1 MTTTEPSSNLPDS
14 GSLSEEELAEIER
27 KFDPETAFR
36 PVFGKLAA
44 LISVAL
50 VCMALYHWWA
60 SGFGT
65 MRELVHRGIHL
76 SFVLSLVFL
85 LFSVQRKNPGAQTD
99 ADIPRAQ
106 LFGVQIRYVV
116 WAAIALVAASVI
128 GVKPVLIAITIVAA
142 WALLRNHFYKFYEKF
157 SLGGVPVVDI
167 VLAILAVVASMYL
180 PLLPSELVAERV
192 GNPGQFE
199 VFMGTALLLLT
210 LETARRAVGPTL
222 PIIALIFIL
231 FAYFGPYAPGALK
244 HGGSSW
250 LGIINHLYMTN
261 QGIYGIAIGVMAQY
275 VFLFILF
282 GVLATRIGLGQ
293 LFIDMAMVLAGRY
306 AGGPAKV
313 AIFSSAFMGT
323 ISGSSIANTVTTG
336 ALTIPAMKRIGYPSH
351 FSGAVEAT
359 SSTGGQI
366 TPPILGAAAFI
377 MVEYLEIPLRD
388 VLAAAL
394 FPALLHYFGIFIMVH
409 LEARKLGLRGLN
421 KDEMPNA
428 VLVLKQHWLSIIPLI
443 ILVYLILS
451 GKTPDY
457 AAVFGIAACVVVGVL
472 NPVNRLTFRDL
483 WNALVSG
490 SKNTLAVGAA
500 AATVGVVVGVVTLT
514 GVGFRLGYVVVQT
527 ATELGDTVAA
537 IWPLSMFSVSQ
548 WALFFSLVLIAISC
562 IIMGAG
568 IPTTA
573 TYIILVAVAAPA
585 LAALQVE
592 PLVAHFFVFYYGVL
606 ADITP
611 PVALAAYAAAGIA
624 GSNPF
629 RTGNTAFRLG
639 IAKALV
645 PFVFVYSPALLLVTD
660 GFTWGA
666 FTITLIGAMAGISM
680 IGCAFAGYLFTAM
693 SQWQRWWTGL
703 VSLFFIA
710 PGIKTMLIGFV
721 LIMPVL
727 FLQWKGRSMDYPA
740 KHSGTGS
747 A

>member
-1 MTTTEPSSNLPDS
+1 MAADTAPELTSDQ
-14 GSLSEEELAEIER
+14 LAEIER

-36 PVFGKLAA
+36 PTGWMIGFVIA
-44 LISVAL
+44 VAL
-50 VCMALYHWWA
+50 VAMSVYHFYA
-60 SGFGT
+60 SGFGLV
-65 MRELVHRGIHL
+65 RELVHRGIHL
-76 SFVLSLVFL
+76 SFVLGLVFL
-85 LFSVQRKNPGAQTD
+85 LFGLRKSDNNMPPQ
-99 ADIPRAQ
+99 
-106 LFGVQIRYVV
+106 
-116 WAAIALVAASVI
+116 
-128 GVKPVLIAITIVAA
+128 A
-142 WALLRNHFYKFYEKF
+142 WYRFD
-157 SLGGVPVVDI
+157 GVPLIDMI
-167 VLAILAVVASMYL
+167 FAILAVMAAMYL
-180 PLLPSELVAERV
+180 PLLPAAALAQRV
-192 GNPGQFE
+192 GNPSSSD

-210 LETARRAVGPTL
+210 LEATRRSVGPTL
-222 PIIALIFIL
+222 PIIGLFFIA
-231 FAYFGPYAPGALK
+231 FAYFGPWMPGALK
-244 HGGSSW
+244 HGGASW

-293 LFIDMAMVLAGRY
+293 LFIDLAMVIAGRY
-306 AGGPAKV
+306 SGGPAKV

-336 ALTIPAMKRIGYPSH
+336 ALTIPAMKKVGYPAH

-409 LEARKLGLRGLN
+409 LEAKKLGLRGLRAEELP
-421 KDEMPNA
+421 KIG
-428 VLVLKQHWLSIIPLI
+428 VVLKDHWLSLIPLI

-451 GKTPDY
+451 GKTPDF
-457 AAVFGIAACVVVGVL
+457 AAVYGIIACVVVGFL
-472 NPVNRLTFRDL
+472 NPTNRLTIKDL
-483 WNALVSG
+483 WDSLASG
-490 SKNTLAVGAA
+490 AKNTLAVGAA

-527 ATELGDTVAA
+527 ATDIGTFFSSLPILGYFTVT
-537 IWPLSMFSVSQ
+537 Q
-548 WALFFSLVLIAISC
+548 WALFVSLILIAISC

-585 LAALQVE
+585 LAVLQVE

-629 RTGNTAFRLG
+629 KTGNTAFRLG

-645 PFVFVYSPALLLVTD
+645 PFVFVYSPALLLVAG
-660 GFTWGA
+660 GFTWWL
-666 FTITLIGAMAGISM
+666 FTITLAGAMLGIASL
-680 IGCAFAGYLFTAM
+680 GVAFSGYLIVPLKT
-693 SQWQRWWTGL
+693 WERWWVAL
-703 VSLFFIA
+703 VSFLFIA
-710 PGIKTMLIGFV
+710 PGLVTMGIGLVLMLPILILQTKRTV
-721 LIMPVL
+721 L
-727 FLQWKGRSMDYPA
+727 SDE
-740 KHSGTGS
+740 
-747 A
+747 

>member
-1 MTTTEPSSNLPDS
+1 MNSDATPELTPEK
-14 GSLSEEELAEIER
+14 LAEIER
-27 KFDPETAFR
+27 EFDPETAFR
-36 PVFGKLAA
+36 PTGKMLGFVIAA
-44 LISVAL
+44 ILVSMSV
-50 VCMALYHWWA
+50 YHFYA
-60 SGFGT
+60 SGFGLV
-65 MRELVHRGIHL
+65 RELVHRGIHL
-76 SFVLSLVFL
+76 SFVLGLVFL
-85 LFSVQRKNPGAQTD
+85 LFGVRKNDTLP
-99 ADIPRAQ
+99 P
-106 LFGVQIRYVV
+106 
-116 WAAIALVAASVI
+116 
-128 GVKPVLIAITIVAA
+128 KA
-142 WALLRNHFYKFYEKF
+142 WYRFD
-157 SLGGVPVVDI
+157 GVPLIDI
-167 VLAILAVVASMYL
+167 VLVVLAVGAAMYL
-180 PLLPSELVAERV
+180 PLLPAAALAQRV
-192 GNPGQFE
+192 GNPSPSDI
-199 VFMGTALLLLT
+199 FMGSALLLLT
-210 LETARRAVGPTL
+210 LEATRRSVGPTL
-222 PIIALIFIL
+222 PIIGLIFIG
-231 FAYFGPYAPGALK
+231 FAYFGPWMPGALK

-293 LFIDMAMVLAGRY
+293 LFIDMAMVIAGRY
-306 AGGPAKV
+306 SGGPAKV

-336 ALTIPAMKRIGYPSH
+336 ALTIPAMKRVGYPAH
-351 FSGAVEAT
+351 FAGAVEAT
-359 SSTGGQI
+359 ASTGGQI

-409 LEARKLGLRGLN
+409 LEAKKLGLRGLRAEELP
-421 KDEMPNA
+421 KLG
-428 VLVLKQHWLSIIPLI
+428 VVLKDHWLSLIPLV

-457 AAVFGIAACVVVGVL
+457 AAVYGIIACVVVGFL
-472 NPVNRLTFRDL
+472 NPTHRLNIKDL
-483 WNALVSG
+483 WDSLAAG
-490 SKNTLAVGAA
+490 AKNTLAVGAA

-527 ATELGDTVAA
+527 ATDIGTFLSALPILGYFTVA
-537 IWPLSMFSVSQ
+537 Q
-548 WALFFSLVLIAISC
+548 WALFTSLVLIAISC

-585 LAALQVE
+585 LAVLEVE

-629 RTGNTAFRLG
+629 KTGNTAFRLG

-645 PFVFVYSPALLLVTD
+645 PFVFVYSPALLLVAD
-660 GFTWGA
+660 GFTWWL
-666 FTITLIGAMAGISM
+666 FTITLIGAMLGIASL
-680 IGCAFAGYLFTAM
+680 GVAFSGYLLAPLKK
-693 SQWQRWWTGL
+693 WERWWVAL
-703 VSLFFIA
+703 VSFLFIA
-710 PGIKTMLIGFV
+710 PGVFTMAVGLV
-721 LIMPVL
+721 LMIPIAVL
-727 FLQWKGRSMDYPA
+727 QFKRAPG
-740 KHSGTGS
+740 
-747 A
+747 